1 VSALSRRRFL
11 QGTAL
16 LPLAALLPRGM
27 LDGALAATKRFRYFD
42 DHAAAVVREATARLI
57 PGPEDDP
64 AEIGHPGAREANV
77 VRYIDLML
85 SAFRESPPRVFAGGP
100 FSDRS
105 GGKRND
111 LARFL
116 PLSRL
121 QTRVWKERIA
131 RLREQYREGVA
142 LLDSLAGGDFAAG
155 TTVEQDQ
162 ALSDGTA
169 GAFRDLL
176 FTHAIE
182 GTYSIPEYG
191 GNAERSGWEEI
202 GFEGDRQPRGYS
214 AEEVSE
220 SDGPDPVNPTV
231 VVAALLER
239 FDDAA
244 VVVTRRKFHGP

>member
-16 LPLAALLPRGM
+16 LPLAALLPRGI
-27 LDGALAATKRFRYFD
+27 LDRALAATKGFRYFD
-42 DHAAAVVREATARLI
+42 DHAAAVIREATARLI

-64 AEIGHPGAREANV
+64 AELGHPGAREANV

-100 FSDRS
+100 FSDRA

-116 PLSRL
+116 PLSRV
-121 QTRVWKERIA
+121 QVRVWKERID
-131 RLREQYREGVA
+131 RLREHYAEGIA
-142 LLDSLAGGDFAAG
+142 LLDSLAGGDFAAA
-155 TTVEQDQ
+155 TPVEQDQ
-162 ALSDGTA
+162 ALGDGAA
-169 GAFRDLL
+169 GDFRDLL

-191 GNAERSGWEEI
+191 GNAGRSGWGEI
-202 GFEGDRQPRGYS
+202 GFEGDSQPHGYS
-214 AEEVSE
+214 AAEVSD
-220 SDGPDPVNPTV
+220 SDGSDPVDPTP
-231 VVAALLER
+231 VVAALLEA
-239 FDDAA
+239 FPDAA
-244 VVVTRRKFHGP
+244 VAVTRRKFHGP